1 MSTPEDNRQERA
13 AIGRMV
19 FDAALAIIVAA
30 TGWYVSIIYGEI
42 KDLKVADTSIRAEI
56 SQVRERTPIE
66 YVRRDEY
73 RTDVQDI
80 KRLLERIEAKVD
92 GKADRSET
100 ASPNT
105 RRATPSPWR
114 DGRDINR

>member
-1 MSTPEDNRQERA
+1 MSDADETKHERSE
-13 AIGRMV
+13 IGRMV
-19 FDAALAIIVAA
+19 FDAALAITVGA

-73 RTDVQDI
+73 RSDIADI
-80 KRLLERIEAKVD
+80 KRILERIEAKVD

-100 ASPNT
+100 APPNT
-105 RRATPSPWR
+105 RRAAPSPWR

>member
-1 MSTPEDNRQERA
+1 MKEQNDTGPERGA
-13 AIGRMV
+13 VGRMV
-19 FDAALAIIVAA
+19 FDAVLAITVAA
-30 TGWYVSIIYGEI
+30 TGWYVSIIYSEI
-42 KDLKVADTSIRAEI
+42 KDLKSADTSIRAEI

-73 RTDVQDI
+73 RSDIADI
-80 KRLLERIEAKVD
+80 KRILERIEAKVD

-100 ASPNT
+100 
-105 RRATPSPWR
+105 TPSNARRVAPSSWR